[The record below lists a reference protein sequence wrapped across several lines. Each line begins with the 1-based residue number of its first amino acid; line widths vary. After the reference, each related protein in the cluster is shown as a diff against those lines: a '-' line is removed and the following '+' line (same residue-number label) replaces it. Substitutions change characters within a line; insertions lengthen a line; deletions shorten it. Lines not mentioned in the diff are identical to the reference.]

1 MSYDE
6 KLAERVRRVLSEQRG
21 VIEREMFG
29 GLAFLLEGKMFV
41 GILKRE
47 LMVRVGPKRYPTALA
62 KPHARPM
69 DFTGKPLTGYVFVA
83 ARGVETARAL
93 GAWVREGKEF
103 VTSLAKPRKKATQK
117 KTRKSTTKPKRSKR
131 SVARK

>member
-1 MSYDE
+1 
-6 KLAERVRRVLSEQRG
+6 
-21 VIEREMFG
+21 
-29 GLAFLLEGKMFV
+29 MFV
-41 GILKRE
+41 GILRRE

-93 GAWVREGKEF
+93 GAWVHEGKEF
-103 VTSLAKPRKKATQK
+103 VTSLGKPRKKAAEKRKTK
-117 KTRKSTTKPKRSKR
+117 KNALRDTRRGTGPAKPLTKKR

>member
-6 KLAERVRRVLSEQRG
+6 TLADRVRAVLAKQRG

-47 LMVRVGPKRYPTALA
+47 LMVRVGPERYPTALS

-69 DFTGKPLTGYVFVA
+69 DFTGKPLTGYVFVSSPGIA
-83 ARGVETARAL
+83 TARAL
-93 GAWVREGKEF
+93 GAWVSEGREF
-103 VTSLAKPRKKATQK
+103 VASLRKPRKKRAAVANKRKAK
-117 KTRKSTTKPKRSKR
+117 K
-131 SVARK
+131 